1 MAHEFVV
8 EWEMRREI
16 REQFRQAQR
25 AHMEVTE
32 IRTRLVKDIAESH
45 ELMAHADFVLTLP
58 FLLRPS
64 R

>member
-1 MAHEFVV
+1 MAHKSVV
-8 EWEMRREI
+8 DWEMRREI
-16 REQFRQAQR
+16 REQFHQAQR

-32 IRTRLVKDIAESH
+32 ISARLVKDIAESQ